1 VLFVVPQDLSFFL
14 ARIRSSCV
22 FLCRPCFLLSRSWCS
37 PTEISLSAWCPASGL
52 LCETCSRAKVTIL
65 QCTSRFPQAE
75 TAFRAGFLFPL
86 RDFLAQEGAP
96 TGSPVDIYFFAQ
108 ILIFAEPVFLPLKG
122 QPSRSLAWSGDRLWA
137 LAVIARLPAA
147 ASFPCSRST
156 ECTGRS
162 PGFLLAFC

>member
-1 VLFVVPQDLSFFL
+1 LPGSEVRAFFFAGHVFFSVGLGVLLQKFHCLLGVQHRGCCVRPT
-14 ARIRSSCV
+14 APEPRSR
-22 FLCRPCFLLSRSWCS
+22 FCRLIFHA
-37 PTEISLSAWCPASGL
+37 E
-52 LCETCSRAKVTIL
+52 
-65 QCTSRFPQAE
+65 CTSRFPQAE

-122 QPSRSLAWSGDRLWA
+122 QPSRSPAWSGDRLWA